1 MNDLLLLAQDNAGGL
16 WFGGLFF
23 IWVIL
28 AIIGLALWVWALVS
42 AIQNPALDSTMRI
55 VWVLVIVFTGF
66 IGAIIYLLMGRGR
79 HSSAL

>member
-1 MNDLLLLAQDNAGGL
+1 MNDLILLAQEDAGGL
-16 WFGGLFF
+16 WFGGLFL

-28 AIIGLALWVWALVS
+28 AILGLVLWIWALVS

-66 IGAIIYLLMGRGR
+66 IGAIIYLLIGRNR
-79 HSSAL
+79 RANTF